1 MPCVAGAITA
11 LVQRRERCPLE
22 KFDSHA
28 WPARQD
34 RGAGTVEYR
43 LARPGAMR
51 SFEGC
56 WTITPCEG
64 GSTVALEQ
72 RMQPAF
78 VPPPPFK
85 RFLRK
90 ALLSKAAHMLR
101 DMQARMHAVELPQR
115 F

>member
-1 MPCVAGAITA
+1 M
-11 LVQRRERCPLE
+11 RC
-22 KFDSHA
+22 
-28 WPARQD
+28 
-34 RGAGTVEYR
+34 
-43 LARPGAMR
+43 
-51 SFEGC
+51 FEGC

-101 DMQARMHAVELPQR
+101 DMQVVMQR
-115 F
+115 SCPGITGYDP